1 MNLVPKTVARSS
13 TAQNS
18 SASNCLRTLIELGQS
33 LSLTGRA
40 RKLAGKDSN
49 QNDAASSSQ
58 VRQSDVKRNLSA
70 EKSAATETNEMVG
83 TYILGQGQ
91 LN

>member
-1 MNLVPKTVARSS
+1 M
-13 TAQNS
+13 AQSS
-18 SASNCLRTLIELGQS
+18 SASNCLGTPKALGQS

-40 RKLAGKDSN
+40 RKLAVKDSN

-58 VRQSDVKRNLSA
+58 VRQSDVKPNLSA
-70 EKSAATETNEMVG
+70 VRSATTETNQMVG

-91 LN
+91 LG